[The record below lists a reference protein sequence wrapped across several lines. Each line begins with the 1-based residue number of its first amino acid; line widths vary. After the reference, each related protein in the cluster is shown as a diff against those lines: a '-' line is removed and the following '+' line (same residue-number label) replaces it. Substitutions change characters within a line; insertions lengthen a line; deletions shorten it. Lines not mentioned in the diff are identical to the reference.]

1 MALLSK
7 GTRITM
13 DYGDYG
19 IQLPI
24 DIDGAVF
31 EDTDTML
38 FELKKSK
45 NSCPI
50 IKKEYT
56 NTSDDN
62 NLFRFFLEFTKK
74 ESQAIPPGNYVYYI
88 TYLKNGDVR
97 DTIVSGESF
106 KIKNG

>member
-1 MALLSK
+1 MALEGK

-31 EDTDTML
+31 EDTDTMI

-45 NSCPI
+45 NSYPI
-50 IKKEYT
+50 IKKNIQT
-56 NTSDDN
+56 H
-62 NLFRFFLEFTKK
+62 LM
-74 ESQAIPPGNYVYYI
+74 II
-88 TYLKNGDVR
+88 IYLDF
-97 DTIVSGESF
+97 S
-106 KIKNG
+106 